1 MNNPTARTSA
11 ATWYTTQAPWTALS
25 SGSVPG
31 ASFGTEL
38 TGGSPAYA
46 RVASNWSAASG
57 GASTA
62 TPAAQNVASGTTIT
76 GAGFFSASTAGTYF
90 DGGGVTSQT
99 FSSQGT
105 YQLTAT
111 VTFT

>member
-1 MNNPTARTSA
+1 VNNPTARTAA
-11 ATWYTTQAPWTALS
+11 ATWYTTQAPWVALTS
-25 SGSVPG
+25 TVPG
-31 ASFGTEL
+31 ASAGTEL

-62 TPAAQNVASGTTIT
+62 TPAAQNVASGSTVA
-76 GAGFFSASTAGTYF
+76 GAQFMSASTAGTYF

-111 VTFT
+111 ITFS